1 MRKSHSERKLTKKN
15 KLVLRRES
23 IKALDQVD
31 LALIAGGE
39 TTLPPPD
46 GGGPTATE

>member
-1 MRKSHSERKLTKKN
+1 VQKKTSERELTKKR

-46 GGGPTATE
+46 GGQPSGTE